1 MGIKELQKNDL
12 SKINYEEDDE
22 FDASSLYAH
31 EENDEFDQQLEDLAR
46 INMLRTKMKR
56 QRKAR
61 QDQQNN

>member
-61 QDQQNN
+61 RDQQNN